1 MNKNKIKVFTLIM
14 ISFILSSL
22 NGYSQLKV
30 ISNGKVGIGT
40 YNPTAKLEVWGD
52 GTSEIRL
59 WAKNSNTA
67 RIWAINYIYA
77 YGFGVDTYG
86 KGHIYSNL
94 NSPSSLVC
102 FYNNKVGIRRT
113 PSYTLDVNGTIRG
126 NLITTSDE
134 RLKENINSLQ
144 GNLNQIRKLNGVSFN
159 YKNNKELDLN
169 SEKIYFGFLA
179 QEIKATFPNLVYED
193 NDGTLSIDYISL
205 IPVLV
210 EAIKE
215 LDIAQKENEIL
226 KTKLDL
232 ITEEL
237 EYIKE
242 NYEELKD
249 KVITLET
256 STNKKFNIDD
266 INSDN
271 PKLLQNNPNPFDKET
286 KISFYL
292 PVEKNN
298 AFIYIYDMQG
308 TQIKSFNLSVT
319 GYSDIT
325 LRNTEL
331 QPGIY
336 MYSLIV
342 DGQEIDTKRMIL
354 TE

>member
-1 MNKNKIKVFTLIM
+1 M
-14 ISFILSSL
+14 
-22 NGYSQLKV
+22 
-30 ISNGKVGIGT
+30 
-40 YNPTAKLEVWGD
+40 GD

-77 YGFGVDTYG
+77 YGFGVDG
-86 KGHIYSNL
+86 NGMGHIYSNL
-94 NSPSSLVC
+94 NNPLSLVS
-102 FYNNKVGIRRT
+102 FYQNKVGIRRT
-113 PSYTLDVNGTIRG
+113 PYYTLDVNGTIRG
-126 NLITTSDE
+126 VVVTPSDE
-134 RLKENINSLQ
+134 RLKSNIKPLQ
-144 GNLNQIRKLNGVSFN
+144 NNLKLIRGINGVSYN
-159 YKNNKELDLN
+159 YKNDEESDMKSQKER
-169 SEKIYFGFLA
+169 FGFIA
-179 QEIKATFPNLVYED
+179 QDLEKSMPNLVYKDDE
-193 NDGTLSIDYISL
+193 GLLSIDYISM

-210 EAIKE
+210 EAVKE

-226 KTKLDL
+226 KTKLDV

-271 PKLLQNNPNPFDKET
+271 PKLLQNKPNPFDKET

-298 AFIYIYDMQG
+298 AFIYI
-308 TQIKSFNLSVT
+308 
-319 GYSDIT
+319 
-325 LRNTEL
+325 
-331 QPGIY
+331 
-336 MYSLIV
+336 
-342 DGQEIDTKRMIL
+342 
-354 TE
+354 